1 MSYRTSMCG
10 RFIQALELDDY
21 ANFFGASI
29 IKTEALK
36 PSYNVAPTDQVYGL
50 VENEGERMIGTF
62 KWGLIP
68 HYSKD
73 RKTIHI
79 NARVETIDSK
89 PAFRDSFARRRCLI
103 PADGFYEWERRPDDT
118 KQPYFISLDSGLMAF
133 AGLWTRWRDPDTDER
148 VVTCTVITTKA
159 DPSIEAIHDRMPVSL
174 NPKLWEDW
182 LDSDQRDTDTALQ
195 ILDAN
200 ESGSIQFRPVP
211 TLVNSV
217 RNNGP
222 ELLATY

>member
-1 MSYRTSMCG
+1 MCG

-21 ANFFGASI
+21 ANFFGAKLI
-29 IKTEALK
+29 RTEALK

-50 VENEGERMIGTF
+50 VENEGERTIGTF

-79 NARVETIDSK
+79 NARVESIDSK

-118 KQPYFISLDSGLMAF
+118 KHPYFISREAGLMAF
-133 AGLWTRWRDPDTDER
+133 AGLWTRWRDPATDER

-174 NPKLWEDW
+174 NPDLWDDW
-182 LDSDQRDTDTALQ
+182 LDSNQRETDVALQ

-200 ESGSIQFRPVP
+200 EPARLQFRPVP